1 VIFNTGLC
9 TVVVGYVGAGAVD
22 AAEAIY
28 VFGDSYV
35 DTGNNPVTVKPYG
48 SDWTGQPPG
57 RWSDGRVLT
66 DYFGKTF

>member
-1 VIFNTGLC
+1 
-9 TVVVGYVGAGAVD
+9 VD

-35 DTGNNPVTVKPYG
+35 DTGNNPVTVQPYG
-48 SDWTGQPPG
+48 SDWPGHTAG

-66 DYFGKTF
+66 DYFGKFF